1 MSAKDR
7 ADEVERVRQ
16 WRARR
21 KESREREAVLRDDC
35 LVEVVDTQN
44 VVAGTVMLR
53 DDCLEQNPL
62 IIGLIAQVSGVL
74 RDDIE
79 PVLKSLHSRGQMILG
94 KGPGIVSQN

>member
-1 MSAKDR
+1 M
-7 ADEVERVRQ
+7 
-16 WRARR
+16 
-21 KESREREAVLRDDC
+21 LRDDC
-35 LVEVVDTQN
+35 MAEVVDTQN
-44 VVAGTVMLR
+44 VVAEAAVLR

-94 KGPGIVSQN
+94 KGPGIVRQN